1 MRGSFDPVD
10 FIALETTEEI
20 TAVLVDWILPLLA
33 IVLLT
38 AFLMW
43 LLAYMSRYFEYLKA
57 QESKWF
63 GRDTLDLFRRFL
75 ALCAVVLY
83 FVVVLVVLQF
93 RSEVAKAVLA
103 AVIAHVPATF
113 FVLVVLFVGLVF
125 VRVLHH
131 FAAYLRGELRAKPKA
146 PAPSRA
152 LAVTELMLKY
162 VIYGIAGVTALIGGV
177 QALPPTDQWVKD
189 GLSSLIRPEQWTSA
203 VLVLLVSLLIAL
215 VADRVAD
222 SLFDDLK
229 KRSKKFNAR
238 VIDQFRSAA
247 RMGILFVIGVAALFL
262 ILNLVLDPTR
272 LLVFAVG
279 FIALTLVA
287 ALAAMDTLQEAIA
300 GVNLMMADPFDVGD
314 RVKIGD
320 DLVCDVAGIYM
331 TMTQVRTLK
340 GELVNLPNSRLRH
353 EPIVNFSR
361 SEAYA
366 MFVDV
371 SVGFEVPHSR
381 VREILIEA
389 ARKTPGIVEAP
400 PPEVY
405 GKDVSGR
412 TIEYQL
418 LAYTKEPTRMK
429 QIKSELV
436 FNLQDAFQKFGVVPA
451 ARAA

>member
-1 MRGSFDPVD
+1 MRGSFDRVD
-10 FIALETTEEI
+10 FIALQTADEI
-20 TAVLVDWILPLLA
+20 YAVVVDWILPFLG

-43 LLAYMSRYFEYLKA
+43 LLAYMARYFEYLKA

-75 ALCAVVLY
+75 TLCAVVLY
-83 FVVVLVVLQF
+83 FVVVLIILQF
-93 RSEVAKAVLA
+93 RSEFAWELLK

-125 VRVLHH
+125 VKVLHH
-131 FAAYLRGELRAKPKA
+131 FAAFLRGELRTKPKT
-146 PAPSRA
+146 PAPPRA
-152 LAVTELMLKY
+152 LAMTELVLKY
-162 VIYGIAGVTALIGGV
+162 VVYGIAGVSAFIGGV
-177 QALPPTDQWVKD
+177 QALPPSDQWVKD

-203 VLVLLVSLLIAL
+203 MLVLLVSLLVAL

-222 SLFDDLK
+222 SLFEDLK
-229 KRSKKFNAR
+229 KRSRKFSAR
-238 VIDQFRSAA
+238 VIDQFRSVV
-247 RMGILFVIGVAALFL
+247 RIGIVLVVGVSALFL
-262 ILNLVLDPTR
+262 ILNLVLDPNR
-272 LLVFAVG
+272 LLVVAFG
-279 FIALTLVA
+279 FIAVTVIA
-287 ALAAMDTLQEAIA
+287 AFAAMDTFQEAIA

-320 DLVCDVAGIYM
+320 DLVCDVTGIFM

-340 GELVNLPNSRLRH
+340 GELVNLPNSRLRR
-353 EPIVNFSR
+353 ESVVNFSR

-418 LAYTKEPTRMK
+418 LAYTKEPARMK

-436 FNLQDAFQKFGVVPA
+436 FNLQDAFQRFGVTPS